1 MKKQYRFKRYCRSLL
16 IVKVGYPILYGIVA
30 HSVQQLSF
38 FPVQA
43 WIGFFQFGNTVT
55 DTASTGSG
63 ERYDSLAGE
72 IVSLKERVDYSRCK
86 VPPYRKAQVD
96 YIVFGGIFEPS
107 LDGRTRTAVVHL
119 YAAA

>member
-63 ERYDSLAGE
+63 ERNKGFAFQVMTFNECVDDSW
-72 IVSLKERVDYSRCK
+72 SK
-86 VPPYRKAQVD
+86 VPPDRIADKNDIISGNVR
-96 YIVFGGIFEPS
+96 FRCFKCRTGLGI
-107 LDGRTRTAVVHL
+107 VHL
-119 YAAA
+119 Y